1 MSPTDRQLIADG
13 LLMPGELILS
23 QHVRRT
29 LIDLRREVR
38 ELRKLR
44 DLVQEADSLGVL
56 TAP

>member
-23 QHVRRT
+23 QHIRRT

-38 ELRKLR
+38 ELRKLKE
-44 DLVQEADSLGVL
+44 LVQEAERVGAL
-56 TAP
+56 A